1 MTFIWQLENFPNFS
15 FSTEKL
21 LPNIQNFALQLGE
34 ANGMLSSFSQENKQE
49 VFTEIMLSEALKTS
63 EIEGEY
69 FNREDVMSSLKV
81 NLGVKDFHKTSKNK
95 KANAIALLMIEVQNS
110 YAKPMDKAL
119 IQNWHKILMDAEKGI
134 NAGVFRTGA
143 EPMQVVSGS
152 YGNFKIHYEAPPSKD
167 LPQLISQFLNW
178 YQTFSEKDLGKVGEA
193 MLFSALVH
201 LYFETLHP
209 FEDGNGRIGRALA
222 EKALAEKLEMPIFI
236 SLSKAIEKDKAKYYE
251 ELKKAQR
258 SLQITDW
265 VVYFFNIL
273 QSALEDTKNLVLFTL
288 KKTNFFD
295 RFKDQL
301 NERQLKAINKMME
314 AGEDG
319 FKGGMTAK
327 KYISINK
334 TSKATATRDLQHL
347 SEIQAFIKIGG
358 GRSSAY
364 QLNFK
369 ESQNEK

>member
-1 MTFIWQLENFPNFS
+1 
-15 FSTEKL
+15 
-21 LPNIQNFALQLGE
+21 
-34 ANGMLSSFSQENKQE
+34 
-49 VFTEIMLSEALKTS
+49 
-63 EIEGEY
+63 
-69 FNREDVMSSLKV
+69 
-81 NLGVKDFHKTSKNK
+81 
-95 KANAIALLMIEVQNS
+95 
-110 YAKPMDKAL
+110 
-119 IQNWHKILMDAEKGI
+119 
-134 NAGVFRTGA
+134 
-143 EPMQVVSGS
+143 
-152 YGNFKIHYEAPPSKD
+152 
-167 LPQLISQFLNW
+167 
-178 YQTFSEKDLGKVGEA
+178 

-236 SLSKAIEKDKAKYYE
+236 SLSKAIEKDKAKYYQ

-258 SLQITDW
+258 NLKITDW

-273 QSALEDTKNLVLFTL
+273 QSALDDTKNLVVFTL

-347 SEIQAFIKIGG
+347 AEIQAFIKIGG

-364 QLNFK
+364 QLNFEK
-369 ESQNEK
+369 SQNE

>member
-34 ANGMLSSFSQENKQE
+34 ANGMLSGFSQENKQE

-69 FNREDVMSSLKV
+69 FSREDVMSSLKV

-134 NAGVFRTGA
+134 NAGIFRTGA

-152 YGNFKIHYEAPPSKD
+152 YGNLKVHYEAPPSKD
-167 LPQLISQFLNW
+167 LPQLINQFLNW

-209 FEDGNGRIGRALA
+209 FEDGNGRIGRTLA

-273 QSALEDTKNLVLFTL
+273 QSALDDTKNLVVFTL

-334 TSKATATRDLQHL
+334 TSKATATRDLQYL
-347 SEIQAFIKIGG
+347 AEIQAFIKIGG

-364 QLNFK
+364 QLNFEK
-369 ESQNEK
+369 SQNE